1 MIALHINCKR
11 LDKAHFISGENG
23 ALYADLLLFE
33 NKTPDKYGNA
43 GFVVQ
48 GVGKD
53 VRERGERGPI
63 VGNWKHIGQKPA
75 APAKTGDMQGEASGD
90 DLPF

>member
-1 MIALHINCKR
+1 MIAIHINCKR
-11 LDKAHFISGENG
+11 LDKAHFIAGDNG

-48 GVGKD
+48 SVGKD

-63 VGNWKHIGQKPA
+63 VGNWKIIGKDAPKTTPPA
-75 APAKTGDMQGEASGD
+75 QPQGD
-90 DLPF
+90 DALPF

>member
-1 MIALHINCKR
+1 MIALHINVKKF
-11 LDKAHFISGENG
+11 DKAHFINGEKG
-23 ALYADLLLFE
+23 VYADLLLFE
-33 NKTPDKYGNA
+33 KPDNYGNA
-43 GFVVQ
+43 GFVIQ

-63 VGNWKHIGQKPA
+63 VGNWKHIGQSKPA

-90 DLPF
+90 NLPF